1 MKIDFTQEN
10 GQNRLVSLMWSEYV
24 VRLYHE
30 YLYVYFSNLFVSGV
44 VWWGGINV
52 FVLKMNKIKLK
63 KNYVP
68 VF

>member
-30 YLYVYFSNLFVSGV
+30 YFYVYFSNLIVSGV
-44 VWWGGINV
+44 V
-52 FVLKMNKIKLK
+52 
-63 KNYVP
+63 
-68 VF
+68 

>member
-30 YLYVYFSNLFVSGV
+30 YFLCLLFQLICEWCGV
-44 VWWGGINV
+44 MGWYKCIRTENE
-52 FVLKMNKIKLK
+52 
-63 KNYVP
+63 
-68 VF
+68 